1 MTNDLRTQVRLAA
14 EDVRRLCGEILDWKV
29 SAILASGAS
38 ISDVELAM
46 ARLTGAEEML
56 HDRPEPLAG
65 AAAVVYDL
73 LAGGEDFLGEEEP
86 ASRGG

>member
-1 MTNDLRTQVRLAA
+1 
-14 EDVRRLCGEILDWKV
+14 
-29 SAILASGAS
+29 
-38 ISDVELAM
+38 
-46 ARLTGAEEML
+46 ML